1 MHVPCERESWQSA
14 RTVNGGRRNFLGQ
27 LGTAALIAGFGD
39 AFPTRAFAKTDA
51 ESPGISAAAVLA
63 FLDAAA
69 ASAHE
74 VHSLVVARNGRV
86 AARGW
91 FAPYRAEA
99 PHSLYS
105 LSKGFTSTAVGF
117 ALTAGKLRLTDKVV
131 DFFPGQ
137 RPTQV
142 SERLAALSIEHLLTM
157 SVGHATDSTPIVTR
171 DEDWVRSFLAV
182 PIEFD
187 PGSVYLYDSAATY
200 MLSAIVQKVT
210 GEKLVDYL
218 RPRFF
223 DPLGMPRM
231 RWAECPRGINT
242 GGWGLSA
249 TTDSLIKYGQFYL
262 QNGRWNGRQLLP
274 REWIEQATTFKI
286 QQPARDGQN
295 LEELKATSDWHQGY
309 GYLFLRCRHDAFRSD
324 GSFGQYCIMLPK
336 LDAVVA
342 ITGNTL
348 DLQGMLNLVWDH
360 LLPGLEQPGSFDRD
374 AQEMLRTRLARL
386 SLKPPDGNLDSSRD
400 GTRFDYAI
408 EANTLGVQRLSVA
421 FDGGRCR
428 VVFDIAGRKHAID
441 CGIGRWQD
449 GETELPGTPPEF
461 TELTGRTMNPRGPTK
476 VAAAGAWKDADTFQM
491 QWRYYET
498 PFSDA
503 VTLKF
508 SNDAVEVVF
517 LNSFTQVAARAHPET
532 RPALKGTKS

>member
-1 MHVPCERESWQSA
+1 MS
-14 RTVNGGRRNFLGQ
+14 
-27 LGTAALIAGFGD
+27 TAALLAGIG
-39 AFPTRAFAKTDA
+39 ASPMRAFARVDA
-51 ESPGISAAAVLA
+51 DAPGISASAVLA

-74 VHSLVVARNGRV
+74 VHSLAVARSGRI

-117 ALTAGKLRLTDKVV
+117 AIAEGKLRLADKIV
-131 DFFPGQ
+131 DFFPRQ
-137 RPTQV
+137 RPAHV
-142 SERLAALSIEHLLTM
+142 VERLAALNIEHLLTM
-157 SVGHATDSTPIVTR
+157 SVGHARDSTPTVTHE
-171 DEDWVRSFLAV
+171 EDWVTAFLAV

-223 DPLGMPRM
+223 DPLGMPNM

-249 TTDSLIKYGQFYL
+249 TTESLIKYGRFYL
-262 QNGRWNGRQLLP
+262 QNGSWNGRQLLP
-274 REWIEQATTFKI
+274 RKWIEQATTFRI
-286 QQPARDGQN
+286 QQPSTDGRS
-295 LEELKATSDWHQGY
+295 LEALKATSDWHQGY

-324 GSFGQYCIMLPK
+324 GSFGQYCVMLPK
-336 LDAVVA
+336 LDAVVV
-342 ITGNTL
+342 ITGNSL

-360 LLPGLEQPGSFDRD
+360 LLPGLERRSAFDRD
-374 AQEMLRTRLARL
+374 AQRRLDARLANL
-386 SLKPPDGNLDSSRD
+386 SLPLPGGSAASPRD
-400 GTRFDYAI
+400 GKRLEYAI
-408 EANTLGVQRLSVA
+408 EANALGVRHVSVA
-421 FDGGRCR
+421 FESGGCR
-428 VVFDIAGRKHAID
+428 VGFDVGDRTHVID
-441 CGIGRWQD
+441 CGVGRWQD

-461 TELTGRTMNPRGPTK
+461 TELTGRTVNPKGPAK
-476 VAAAGAWKDADTFQM
+476 VAAAGAWKDADTFRM
-491 QWRYYET
+491 EWRYYET
-498 PFSDA
+498 PFFDT
-503 VTLKF
+503 VTLAF
-508 SNDAVEVVF
+508 SGDAVEIVF
-517 LNSFTQVAARAHPET
+517 LNSFTQVAAKAHPEK
-532 RPALKGTKS
+532 RPTLKGVRA